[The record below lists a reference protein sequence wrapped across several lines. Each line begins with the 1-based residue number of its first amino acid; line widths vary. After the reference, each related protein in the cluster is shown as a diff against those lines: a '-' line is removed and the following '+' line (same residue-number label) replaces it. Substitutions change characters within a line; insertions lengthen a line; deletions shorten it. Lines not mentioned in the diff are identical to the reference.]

1 MIPKSGNRFSEK
13 DHALI
18 ITVAA
23 GATAAAGGARNNSVP
38 WPLLAPATLA
48 LVVLFVL
55 PIGYVLMLSIAD
67 PSLSIAHYTRIF
79 SVPLYLRVLFNT
91 FATSLIVTVACLL
104 LGYPVA
110 YVMTRRNDWIS
121 VALLSCVAVCFWTG
135 FIVRTY
141 AWLVILGNKGPVVG
155 TFEAL
160 GLGTPHLLFTTF
172 SSTLGMVHILL
183 PYMILAL
190 YSVMQRIDP
199 NLLRAAASL
208 GARPHASFREVPLSL
223 PGVVNGAILVFTVCL
238 GFFVTPILLGTPR
251 DMMISQLIDQQIEE
265 LLAWGFASALAVVL
279 LVAAS
284 AVLAVYNRFFG
295 LDRLWG

>member
-1 MIPKSGNRFSEK
+1 MAGQLTPAIP
-13 DHALI
+13 
-18 ITVAA
+18 AA
-23 GATAAAGGARNNSVP
+23 DATAAAGGTRNNSVP
-38 WPLLAPATLA
+38 WLLLAPATLA

-55 PIGYVLMLSIAD
+55 PIGYVLILSVTN
-67 PSLSIAHYTRIF
+67 PSLSLAHFTRIF

-91 FATSLIVTVACLL
+91 FATSLIVTSACLL

-110 YVMTRRNDWIS
+110 YVMTRRNDWVS

-141 AWLVILGNKGPVVG
+141 AWLVILGNKGPVIG
-155 TFEAL
+155 MFQAL
-160 GLGTPHLLFTTF
+160 GLGTPRLLFTTF

-190 YSVMQRIDP
+190 YGVMQRIDP

-208 GARPHASFREVPLSL
+208 GARPNASFREVFLPLSL

-238 GFFVTPILLGTPR
+238 GFFITPILLGTPR
-251 DMMISQLIDQQIEE
+251 DMMVSQLIDQQIEE

-279 LVAAS
+279 LIATS
-284 AVLAVYNRFFG
+284 AVLAAYNRFFG